1 METRQLRKSNVIE
14 TIPKFTSTKLLNEV
28 KKMFEDRENALKLK
42 VNIFLLKEIRIREI
56 EENIMIAID
65 KNLIEKGC

>member
-1 METRQLRKSNVIE
+1 
-14 TIPKFTSTKLLNEV
+14 
-28 KKMFEDRENALKLK
+28 MFEDRENALKLK